1 MMGRKFLIYL
11 AVAAGTIVG
20 IALLFNLFMTLLVGG
35 RQITVPDVRGMQ
47 EDIAAAT
54 LGDSDLKYQIIG
66 DEFSVEYPESTVSS
80 QNPQPGQVVKQ
91 GRKIVLMM
99 SRGGEFKEVPY
110 CVGKPLRTARI
121 ILGKAGLLAGNVT
134 RVASRGGFPEE
145 VLSTE
150 PLPGTSVVRGT
161 PVNILVNEGTTGEKL
176 IMPDLRRKSYLA
188 VKMKLERLGLFVQE
202 SSMDERFNPLRS
214 RIVLQDPP
222 MGHVVSRGD
231 TVTLIISVP
240 GEDSGESL

>member
-1 MMGRKFLIYL
+1 MGKKILIFL
-11 AVAAGTIVG
+11 AVGAGTIVG
-20 IALLFNLFMTLLVGG
+20 IALLFHLFMTVLVGG
-35 RQITVPDVRGMQ
+35 RQITVPDIRGMT
-47 EDIAAAT
+47 EDVAASA
-54 LGDSDLKYQIIG
+54 LGDNSLKHQVIG
-66 DEFSVEYPESTVSS
+66 DEFSIEYPESTVSS

-91 GRKIVLMM
+91 GRKIVVMM

-121 ILGKAGLLAGNVT
+121 ILGKNGLLVGSVA
-134 RVASRGGFPEE
+134 RVSTRGGYPEE

-150 PLPGTSVVRGT
+150 PLPGSSMVRGS
-161 PVNILVNEGTTGEKL
+161 PVNILVNEGSKGPKL
-176 IMPDLRRKSYLA
+176 IIPDLRRRSYLGA
-188 VKMKLERLGLFVQE
+188 KMKLERLGLFVQE

-214 RIVLQDPP
+214 KIVLHDPP

-240 GEDSGESL
+240 EKEQGGSL

>member
-1 MMGRKFLIYL
+1 MRRKILIYL
-11 AVAAGTIVG
+11 AVGAGTIVG

-35 RQITVPDVRGMQ
+35 RQITVPDVRGMP
-47 EDIAAAT
+47 EDIAASV
-54 LGDSDLKYQIIG
+54 LGDEDLKYQIIG

-99 SRGGEFKEVPY
+99 SRGGEFKDVPY

-121 ILGKAGLLAGNVT
+121 ILGKSGLLVGNVT
-134 RVASRGGFPEE
+134 RVSWRGGYPEE

-161 PVNILVNEGTTGEKL
+161 PVNILVNEGSRGDLL
-176 IMPDLRRKSYLA
+176 IMPDLRRQSYLG

-214 RIVLQDPP
+214 RIVLHDPP
-222 MGHVVSRGD
+222 VGHVVSRGD

-240 GEDSGESL
+240 GEDEAESL